1 METHAVILYPENGQ
15 RGASGDCRFLT
26 ILSDWS
32 AHLLGAGTVR
42 VHLRLVWGDKSLR
55 SAKKSGKTGRGE

>member
-15 RGASGDCRFLT
+15 RGISGDCRFLT

-42 VHLRLVWGDKSLR
+42 VQLRLVGGDESVR
-55 SAKKSGKTGRGE
+55 GAKKSGQTGRG